1 MKVNKEKIKMGV
13 WAAIGGAIL
22 TMIIGFAWGGWV
34 TGGTAQS
41 RAEKLA
47 ADAVATRLAP
57 ICVAQFNQDQEKDKK
72 LKELKEK
79 SSWERDK
86 YIKEQGWATMPYE
99 KEPDSS
105 VAEKCTEQIMQ
116 IGQ

>member
-1 MKVNKEKIKMGV
+1 MKVNAEKIKIGV

-22 TMIIGFAWGGWV
+22 TMIIGFALGGWV

-41 RAEKLA
+41 SAEKMS
-47 ADAVATRLAP
+47 ADAVIDRLVP

-99 KEPDSS
+99 KEPESS
-105 VAEKCTEQIMQ
+105 VAEECAEQIMQ